1 MSMKNYMKSLSEIE
15 PKIEQVKKLV
25 ESGDKSDI
33 KHNANGGNSIL
44 LVCPPEEENLY
55 IEASRKILSENV
67 FEMIDI
73 NRLLIGFIGQHKEE
87 LLEKFNLLQSSVHQL
102 FKSPPEEEEV
112 DFFKTIIENIDKTFR
127 AGKVPFLYGVGSLYG
142 TGIDNIQIIENERIM
157 QAPLP
162 LVILYPARDTKDKLM
177 FLNSRPASK
186 YRCMIIN

>member
-1 MSMKNYMKSLSEIE
+1 MKSLSEIE

-112 DFFKTIIENIDKTFR
+112 DFFKTIIENIDKT
-127 AGKVPFLYGVGSLYG
+127 LS
-142 TGIDNIQIIENERIM
+142 
-157 QAPLP
+157 
-162 LVILYPARDTKDKLM
+162 ILNDATP
-177 FLNSRPASK
+177 
-186 YRCMIIN
+186 I